1 MAKTT
6 LKSRNITVDDYYN
19 ERFLRLELEMKHL
32 YEIMKIGFED
42 SNRRFDEMS
51 KDFNN
56 RFDSLTKRMDNFMI
70 WSFGITLTCTGLII
84 AAMKFWK

>member
-1 MAKTT
+1 MRMAKTT
-6 LKSRNITVDDYYN
+6 LKSRNITLDDYYN
-19 ERFLRLELEMKHL
+19 ERFLRLEIEIKHL

-42 SNRRFDEMS
+42 SNRKFDEV
-51 KDFNN
+51 NG
-56 RFDSLTKRMDNFMI
+56 RLDSLTKRMDSFMI